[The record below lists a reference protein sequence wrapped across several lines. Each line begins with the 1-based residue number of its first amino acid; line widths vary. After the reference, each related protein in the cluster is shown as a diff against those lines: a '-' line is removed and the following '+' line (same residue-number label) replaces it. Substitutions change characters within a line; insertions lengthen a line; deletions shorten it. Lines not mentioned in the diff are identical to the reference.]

1 MTVRLAEVGD
11 PAVRYRVAKQDLLDD
26 HTCRGLELGRALS
39 DLTES
44 WLAAHF
50 ESAVEGTA
58 GLALAGFGG
67 VGRRLL
73 APGGDVDVMLVH
85 AGRSDVTGMAE
96 RLWYPIWDEGVR
108 LGHGVYTVEEA
119 LQLGGRDLN
128 VATSILDA
136 RRLAGDQALCAD
148 LAERAEASWKRRAHR
163 WLAELADDVDARG
176 LQAGEVAF
184 LLEPDLKD
192 GRGGLRDIHAMS
204 WADRAQVD
212 MGDAD
217 RSSFTDAY
225 ELLAAARIE
234 LQRRTRQRTSILLLE
249 EQDSV
254 ADALGLADGDE
265 LMSVV
270 AQAARQVTVLSD
282 ELWPRFRRKPRR
294 FRRRTASPN
303 LLSAGVVL
311 DEDAIHLDA
320 DPADAPL
327 LVLHAANSAAER
339 GVRIDRAGLRVLQ
352 ERQPTFGDPWPEG
365 GRQLLV
371 DLLAKGHAAIGV
383 IESLDVYGVWSRVLP
398 EWEPTRSRPQRNAY
412 HTYTVD
418 RHLLEA
424 AAEAARL
431 THRVKRP
438 DLLLVGAL
446 LHDIGKGYPGDHT
459 EAGMPLVAGIAERM
473 GFGPSDVTTL
483 VRLVE
488 YHLLL
493 PDVATRRDLD
503 DEATVRAVANQLP
516 DGEFVEL
523 LWALTE
529 ADSIATG
536 PAAWGQWKDELV
548 TTLAER
554 VVHLLQGGEFSE
566 FRRRTFPTPEQF
578 DLMAAGALH
587 IRGEGDVLTVVAKD
601 VPRQFSRVAGVLA
614 LSGLEVL
621 QADAYSSTAGMALSV
636 FRVERTDG
644 DPPDWPR
651 CEGLVRRALAG
662 RLAIDARVDQ
672 RAHTYRP
679 VRPRAA
685 APAVTAVSFDTTTS
699 EEVTIVEV
707 RAAERPGVLYR
718 ITKVLA
724 DLACDLRFVKA
735 QTLNHEVVDTFYV
748 TTTDGD
754 PLDADHRA
762 EVALAVRHSLDGSLP
777 G

>member
-1 MTVRLAEVGD
+1 VDD
-11 PAVRYRVAKQDLLDD
+11 PSVSYRVAKQDLLDD
-26 HTCRGLELGRALS
+26 DSRRGLVLGQALS
-39 DLTES
+39 DLTER

-50 ESAVEGTA
+50 DSVVDDPS

-73 APGGDVDVMLVH
+73 APGGDVDLMLVH
-85 AGRSDVTGMAE
+85 SGRSDVSELAE
-96 RLWYPIWDEGVR
+96 RLWYPIWDEGVQ
-108 LGHGVYTVEEA
+108 LGHAVYTLDEA
-119 LQLGGRDLN
+119 LQLGGSDLN
-128 VATSILDA
+128 VATSILDV
-136 RRLAGDQALCAD
+136 RRLAGDEELCAT
-148 LAERAEASWKRRAHR
+148 LAERAEANWRRRAHR
-163 WLAELADDVDARG
+163 WLAELADDVEARG
-176 LQAGEVAF
+176 RQAGEVAF

-192 GRGGLRDIHAMS
+192 GRGGIRDIHAMS

-217 RSSFTDAY
+217 RSSFTAAY

-234 LQRRTRQRTSILLLE
+234 LQRRTGQRTSILLLE

-254 ADALGLADGDE
+254 AATMGLGDGDG
-265 LMSVV
+265 LMAAV
-270 AQAARQVTVLSD
+270 AQAARLVTVLSD
-282 ELWPRFRRKPRR
+282 DLWPRFRRKPRR
-294 FRRRTASPN
+294 FRLRATTPTV
-303 LLSAGVVL
+303 LSAGVIL
-311 DEDAIHLDA
+311 DEDSIHLDA

-327 LVLHAANSAAER
+327 LVLHAANAAAER
-339 GVRIDRAGLRVLQ
+339 QVRIDRVGLRTLQ

-365 GRQLLV
+365 GRQLFV
-371 DLLAKGHAAIGV
+371 DLLGRGHAAIGV
-383 IESLDVYGVWSRVLP
+383 IESLDVHGVWSRVLP

-459 EAGMPLVAGIAERM
+459 EAGMPLVAGIAQRM
-473 GFGPSDVTTL
+473 GFGPDDVATL

-488 YHLLL
+488 CHLLL

-503 DEATVRAVANQLP
+503 DEATVRAVAYQLP
-516 DGEFVEL
+516 SAEFAEL

-536 PAAWGQWKDELV
+536 PAAWGPWKAELV
-548 TTLAER
+548 ATLAER
-554 VVHLLQGGEFSE
+554 VVHLLRGGEFTE
-566 FRRRTFPTPEQF
+566 FRRRTFPTAEQF
-578 DLMAAGALH
+578 DLMAVRELYIH
-587 IRGEGDVLTVVAKD
+587 GERDVLTVVAKD
-601 VPRQFSRVAGVLA
+601 VPRQFSRVSGVLA
-614 LSGLEVL
+614 MSGLGVL
-621 QADAYSSTAGMALSV
+621 QADAYSSAAGMALSV

-644 DPPDWPR
+644 DPPDWRR
-651 CEGLVRRALAG
+651 CEDLVRRALAG

-685 APAVTAVSFDTTTS
+685 APAVTAVSFDTSTS
-699 EEVTIVEV
+699 DEVTIVEV

-718 ITKVLA
+718 TTKVLA
-724 DLACDLRFVKA
+724 DLDCDLRFVKA

-748 TTTDGD
+748 TTTEGD

-762 EVALAVRHSLDGSLP
+762 EVALAVRHALDAP
-777 G
+777 AWIA